1 VRADRLVRLLILLQ
15 SRSGWTAASLAE
27 RLETSERTIYRDLD
41 ALSGSGVPIR
51 TLRGPGG
58 GVSLVD
64 GFRTELTGLTRA
76 EVHAIATVGES
87 PALGDL
93 NLRVPLRGALA
104 KLGFG
109 LPPAQRQVI
118 EYARQRLHVDP
129 APFFAQP
136 EQAPHL
142 ETLREAVWQNRRLR
156 VSYVDFDGKRSRRTL
171 DPLGLVVKADR
182 WYLVAQTS
190 RGPSVFRAARIER
203 AAMIDEDSRRPEGFD
218 LPTFWQRW
226 GARFAEKRASFEVR
240 LRLGEGAAAALR
252 ALRPRTEHDRIV
264 AGEVVVDFEREAI
277 AISQLCLVSDGIE
290 VLEPLQLRERLGA
303 IGAALVAAHGKRAPG
318 TPARR
323 GEGPRS
329 AQTR

>member
-1 VRADRLVRLLILLQ
+1 MRADRLVRLMMLLQ
-15 SRSGWTAASLAE
+15 GRSGWAAGSLAE
-27 RLETSERTIYRDLD
+27 HLETSERTIYRDLD

-51 TLRGPGG
+51 TVRGPGG

-64 GFRTELTGLTRA
+64 GYRTELTGLTRA

-87 PALGDL
+87 PALADL
-93 NLRVPLRGALA
+93 NLRLPLRSALE

-129 APFFAQP
+129 APFFAHA
-136 EQAPHL
+136 ERTHHL

-156 VSYVDFDGKRSRRTL
+156 VVYMDFDGKRSRRTL

-203 AAMIDEDSRRPEGFD
+203 AALLPETTSRPEDFD

-240 LRLGEGAAAALR
+240 LRLGDDGAAALR
-252 ALRPRTEHDRIV
+252 ALRPQVEHDRIA
-264 AGEVVVDFEREAI
+264 AGEVVVDFERETI
-277 AISQLCLVSDGIE
+277 AISQLCLVADGVE
-290 VLEPLQLRERLGA
+290 VLEPVGLRERLLA
-303 IGAALVAAHGKRAPG
+303 IGASLVASHGKRAR
-318 TPARR
+318 ARR
-323 GEGPRS
+323 PLARLAEARE
-329 AQTR
+329 